1 MHLAASL
8 IAFGSLAATAAA
20 AAAPDFVFPDPV
32 LLQRRQAGDVSD
44 ENYKCH
50 ENCESHVPDYTR
62 SEHTDAESPGYAIQ
76 QARTKKDTYCKDSEW
91 LGYFN
96 GCMKCAIA
104 QDIWKGYG
112 KSVTAAAKGCGL
124 EANPDQPS
132 SAAPSSAAPTTSA
145 AATTPAQQTTA
156 VTSAQATTGA
166 QQPSTQSS
174 AAPSSTAPGAMQP
187 SATSSGVI
195 VPTAS
200 GTAPSH
206 SSNGTASASPSSVT
220 VSGGSQTLGSSFFV
234 AGVAALVAAAWF

>member
-1 MHLAASL
+1 
-8 IAFGSLAATAAA
+8 
-20 AAAPDFVFPDPV
+20 
-32 LLQRRQAGDVSD
+32 
-44 ENYKCH
+44 
-50 ENCESHVPDYTR
+50 
-62 SEHTDAESPGYAIQ
+62 
-76 QARTKKDTYCKDSEW
+76 
-91 LGYFN
+91 
-96 GCMKCAIA
+96 MKCAIA
-104 QDIWKGYG
+104 QDIWKDYG

-174 AAPSSTAPGAMQP
+174 AAPSSAAPGATQP
-187 SATSSGVI
+187 SATTSGVI

-206 SSNGTASASPSSVT
+206 SSNGVSPHVVTWLGCFSSIHPLTSSHRQTASASSSSVT

>member
-50 ENCESHVPDYTR
+50 ENC
-62 SEHTDAESPGYAIQ
+62 GYAIQ

-104 QDIWKGYG
+104 QDIWKDYG

-132 SAAPSSAAPTTSA
+132 SAAPSTAAPTTSA

-156 VTSAQATTGA
+156 VTSAQPTTGA

-174 AAPSSTAPGAMQP
+174 AAPSSTAPGATQP
-187 SATSSGVI
+187 SATTSGVI